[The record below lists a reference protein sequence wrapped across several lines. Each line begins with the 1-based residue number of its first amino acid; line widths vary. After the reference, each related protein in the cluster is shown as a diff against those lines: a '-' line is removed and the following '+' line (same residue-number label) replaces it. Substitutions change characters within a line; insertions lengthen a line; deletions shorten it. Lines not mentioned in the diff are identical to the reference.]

1 MLATLKEVLPRAKR
15 EHYAVGLF
23 NTVNLE
29 MAKGVLAAAEE
40 LGSPVIIGSAEILL
54 PYASLKE
61 LASFLLP
68 MAEGASVPVVLHFD
82 HGLALEKV
90 HEAMDLGFRSVM
102 YDCSTLDFEGN
113 CQAVAGLVKEAHARG
128 VTVEAELGHVGANA
142 GGGDDSV
149 FTQPQEAVEFCR
161 RTGVDALAVA
171 IGTAHGA
178 YRSAPKLDIPRLR
191 EIAQAVETPLVLHG
205 GSGLSVQ
212 NFQDCIQA
220 GIAKVNIF
228 TDLDV
233 AAAKAVHD
241 GWQPGMGMTSLMGP
255 QAQAVKAVVLEKMGI
270 FGSAGKA
277 R

>member
-1 MLATLKEVLPRAKR
+1 MLVTLQEVLPRAKR

-68 MAEGASVPVVLHFD
+68 MAEEATVPVVLHFD
-82 HGLALEKV
+82 HGLTLEKV

-113 CQAVAGLVKEAHARG
+113 CQAVAELVKEAHARG

>member
-68 MAEGASVPVVLHFD
+68 MAEEATVPVVPHFD
-82 HGLALEKV
+82 HGLTLEKV

-113 CQAVAGLVKEAHARG
+113 CRAVAELVKEAHARG

-233 AAAKAVHD
+233 AAAKAVRD

>member
-1 MLATLKEVLPRAKR
+1 MDTKKVDALIETVRTGSINKAALELGYTQSGLTYLLNSLEGELGVIAGQE
-15 EHYAVGLF
+15 EHVESALSQF
-23 NTVNLE
+23 TDPAL
-29 MAKGVLAAAEE
+29 AEE
-40 LGSPVIIGSAEILL
+40 FVR
-54 PYASLKE
+54 
-61 LASFLLP
+61 
-68 MAEGASVPVVLHFD
+68 
-82 HGLALEKV
+82 
-90 HEAMDLGFRSVM
+90 RS
-102 YDCSTLDFEGN
+102 
-113 CQAVAGLVKEAHARG
+113 
-128 VTVEAELGHVGANA
+128 
-142 GGGDDSV
+142 
-149 FTQPQEAVEFCR
+149 
-161 RTGVDALAVA
+161 GVDALAVA

>member
-23 NTVNLE
+23 NTVTLE

-68 MAEGASVPVVLHFD
+68 MAEEATVPVVLHFD
-82 HGLALEKV
+82 HGLTLEKV

-128 VTVEAELGHVGANA
+128 VTIEAELGHVGANA